1 MKKRLLFLMALCLI
15 LLTACGSNQAG
26 KDTAHPY
33 SWKEQRDGSI
43 QLTIDGTVE
52 DGYDWQVD
60 GVDGSILRVEK
71 LEKGNA
77 KKTYYSVTALDRG
90 FAALTFN
97 CERDGVLQDRVFQIS
112 MQFQTDESGKLTVIG
127 NSEQELQGVSSAG
140 EDTNSPYIWQMEDG
154 SLKLYITQK
163 DSQGSWQAM
172 GVDTAYLSVA
182 GPIYDESGCM
192 FRFTGKKAGETSTVL
207 YDAKEGFGISLN
219 LSLDETGQI
228 KVTEH
233 TEGPYEP
240 AEDTVPGM
248 AEFKALA
255 GTVTLPKGARI
266 ERCET
271 FAWSGTGEADTGRV
285 RFLLS
290 GKEWFCLVS
299 KTVPLETME
308 EQYAA
313 VFEEPYK
320 TTLGGCPVMIY
331 PIIDEGAAFWQ
342 DSQGRS
348 IALFGRSNPM
358 TEKIMEDA
366 VEECIGNGN
375 G

>member
-1 MKKRLLFLMALCLI
+1 MKKRLLFLMSLCLI

-43 QLTIDGTVE
+43 QLTINGTVE

-60 GVDGSILRVEK
+60 GVDGSILQVEK
-71 LEKGNA
+71 LEKSDA

-90 FAALTFN
+90 IATLTFN
-97 CERDGVLQDRVFQIS
+97 CERDGVLQDRIFQIS
-112 MQFQTDESGKLTVIG
+112 MHFQTDESGKLTVIG

-140 EDTNSPYIWQMEDG
+140 EDTNSPYIWQMEDE
-154 SLKLYITQK
+154 SLKLYITQEDK
-163 DSQGSWQAM
+163 QGSWRA
-172 GVDTAYLSVA
+172 VDVDAAYLSVS
-182 GPIYDESGCM
+182 GPVYDENGCM
-192 FRFTGKKAGETSTVL
+192 FQFTGKKEGETSAVL
-207 YDAKEGFGISLN
+207 YNAKAGFGISLN
-219 LSLDETGQI
+219 LTLDEIGQL
-228 KVTEH
+228 KVIEH

-240 AEDTVPGM
+240 VEDTIPGM

-255 GTVTLPKGARI
+255 GAVTLPKGARI

-271 FAWSGTGEADTGRV
+271 FAWSGTGEADTGRI
-285 RFLLS
+285 RFLLN
-290 GKEWFCLVS
+290 GKEWFCVVS

-313 VFEEPYK
+313 VFENPYK
-320 TTLGGCPVMIY
+320 TTLGGCPVTIY
-331 PIIDEGAAFWQ
+331 PIINEGAAFWK

-348 IALFGRSNPM
+348 IALYGRSDSM
-358 TEKIMEDA
+358 TEKTMADA

>member
-43 QLTIDGTVE
+43 QLTINGTVE

-60 GVDGSILRVEK
+60 GVDGSILQVEK
-71 LEKGNA
+71 LEKSDA

-90 FAALTFN
+90 IAALTFN

-127 NSEQELQGVSSAG
+127 NSEQEMQGVSSAG
-140 EDTNSPYIWQMEDG
+140 EDTNSPYIWQMEDE
-154 SLKLYITQK
+154 SLKLYITQEDK
-163 DSQGSWQAM
+163 QSSWRAV
-172 GVDTAYLSVA
+172 GVDAAYLSVS
-182 GPIYDESGCM
+182 GPVYDENGCM
-192 FRFTGKKAGETSTVL
+192 FQFTGKKAGETSAVL
-207 YDAKEGFGISLN
+207 YDAKEGFGISLS
-219 LSLDETGQI
+219 LSMDETGQI
-228 KVTEH
+228 TVTEH
-233 TEGPYEP
+233 KEGPYEP
-240 AEDTVPGM
+240 AEDTIPGM

-255 GTVTLPKGARI
+255 GTVTLPKDARI

-271 FAWSGTGEADTGRV
+271 FAWNGTGEADAGQI
-285 RFLLS
+285 RFLLN
-290 GKEWFCLVS
+290 GEKWTCAVS
-299 KTVPLETME
+299 KTVSLETMQ

-313 VFEEPYK
+313 VFEEPYE
-320 TTLGGCPVMIY
+320 TTLGGCPVTIY
-331 PIIDEGAAFWQ
+331 LVIDEGAAFWL

-348 IALFGRSNPM
+348 VALFGRSSSM
-358 TEKIMEDA
+358 SEKTMANA
-366 VEECIGNGN
+366 VGECIGNGN